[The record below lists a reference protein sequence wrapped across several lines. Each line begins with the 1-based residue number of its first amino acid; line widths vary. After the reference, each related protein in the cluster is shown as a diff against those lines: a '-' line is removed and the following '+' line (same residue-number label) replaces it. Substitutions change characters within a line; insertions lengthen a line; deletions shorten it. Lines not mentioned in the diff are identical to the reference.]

1 MEKKEDLS
9 SLLNDAKPWFSYND
23 ELAECF
29 NKDILSVICF
39 MDGNI
44 FGSRYK
50 KNISEDELT
59 KVEEIIKNPKEY
71 FSINNE
77 NDKLKILEQNLSQN
91 AMLYIFSE
99 LLLNPTKSKKNNEIF
114 TYLFSVE
121 NNKNSISMPIKKLNI
136 PEDLLVEILEHVPGL
151 VQFMLENKENDIEI
165 IDGLIENPDNKKRLI
180 FMRENHEDLTN
191 SKIVSKILNGSYGIY
206 DDKFIV
212 DFLCERCDI
221 EELLKNEKYSSVI
234 SPNIRQ
240 KLTDMISVLNR
251 KDIYQTIDIPD
262 NMKLG
267 IEYEFFGNNLVTK
280 LCDKYSFTRKGE
292 KTIHDDFFDSHE
304 AVSGILDKQ
313 TINNALN
320 LADSLVETNHFVNN
334 TCGFHVHIDSKF
346 LNVQDG
352 NDTNIEATKYVWK
365 NFLEMWMMNED
376 AMYGLVNKSGDISRG
391 NFYAKNMREKIQTI
405 LQSGIMEVETIE
417 DLKGKIVETQFEGSN
432 TDQKRYFSVNFSNL
446 NYGQNSDNIKDTIEF
461 RLANGTLDSNEIK
474 KTILLYAKI
483 LEKSK
488 EYGVLDY
495 KISQNMQLTKIEKD
509 MLVSRNKMREEQDDE
524 NRTEQFIKIMFSD
537 EEMQREYIERYE
549 KNCNVRLIEH
559 ISPTDLIELAK
570 RSKTGKFES
579 LSGKIKNFTGKLKEW
594 FDKEKER

>member
-1 MEKKEDLS
+1 MEETEDFS
-9 SLLNDAKPWFSYND
+9 SLLNSATPWFSYNE
-23 ELAECF
+23 ELVECF
-29 NKDILSVICF
+29 NKDILSTVCF

-44 FGSRYK
+44 FATRYK
-50 KNISEDELT
+50 KSISEDEFI
-59 KVEEIIKNPKEY
+59 KVESILKNPKEY
-71 FSINNE
+71 FSINYE
-77 NDKLKILEQNLSQN
+77 TDKLKILEQNLSQN

-99 LLLNPTKSKKNNEIF
+99 LLLNPTNSKNNSEIF
-114 TYLFSVE
+114 TYLFSVK
-121 NNKNSISMPIKKLNI
+121 NNKDGISMPIKSLNI
-136 PEDLLVEILEHVPGL
+136 PEDLLVEILEYVPGL
-151 VQFMLENKENDIEI
+151 VQFMLENKEDDIEI

-191 SKIVSKILNGSYGIY
+191 SKIVAKILNGSYGIY

-234 SPNIRQ
+234 APNIRK
-240 KLTDMISVLNR
+240 KLNDMINVLKREN
-251 KDIYQTIDIPD
+251 IHQTIDIPD
-262 NMKLG
+262 SMKLG

-292 KTIHDDFFDSHE
+292 KTIYDDFFDSHE
-304 AVSGILDKQ
+304 AVSGILDKH
-313 TINNALN
+313 TINDALN
-320 LADSLVETNHFVNN
+320 LADSLAETNHFVNN

-352 NDTNIEATKYVWK
+352 NDINIEATKYAWR

-391 NFYAKNMREKIQTI
+391 NFYARNMKEKISTI

-417 DLKGKIVETQFEGSN
+417 ELKGKIVEMQLEGSN
-432 TDQKRYFSVNFSNL
+432 TDQERYFSVNFSNL
-446 NYGQNSDNIKDTIEF
+446 KYGQNSENVKDTIEF
-461 RLANGTLDSNEIK
+461 RLANGTLDSNEIR

-488 EYGVLDY
+488 EYGILDY
-495 KISQNMQLTKIEKD
+495 KVNKNMQLTQAEKE
-509 MLVSRNKMREEQDDE
+509 MLASRNKMREEQDDR

-537 EEMQREYIERYE
+537 EEIQREYIERYE
-549 KNCNVRLIEH
+549 RNCNVRLTEH
-559 ISPTDLIELAK
+559 ISPTDITELAK
-570 RSKTGKFES
+570 KSKTGKFES
-579 LSGKIKNFTGKLKEW
+579 LSSKIKCFAGKLKEW
-594 FDKEKER
+594 IGREKER